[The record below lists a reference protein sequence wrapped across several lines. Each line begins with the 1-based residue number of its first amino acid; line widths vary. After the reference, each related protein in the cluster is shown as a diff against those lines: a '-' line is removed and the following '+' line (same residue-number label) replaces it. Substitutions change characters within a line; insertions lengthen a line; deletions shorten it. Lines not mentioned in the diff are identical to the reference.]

1 MKPRGLLLCLVV
13 LSGFSVYAQTP
24 TGIILG
30 TVTDQ
35 SGAVVPTAK
44 ITIVSKTTGAA
55 RSLAANTEGIYSAP
69 ALLPGQYEVRAEVE
83 GFRTLIRD
91 ATVEAGSSTTV
102 NFAMLVGT
110 SKEVVTVEAATAQ
123 INYES
128 HSVQGVIEH
137 QEIQELPLNGR
148 SFVQLA
154 TLEPGVTASYGSTS
168 QFNTLFSVNILG
180 IGKVRY
186 SIDGGVVN
194 DEVDGAGSMISINFS
209 QENVQ
214 EFQMSSVNFDLS
226 SGVASS
232 GGTINVVTRSG
243 SNDFHGSGYF
253 FFRDHNMAAYPA
265 LRRQALDP
273 NPFFVR
279 RNPGVAIGGPILKDK
294 LFFFTSW
301 ERMNQTQINIVQEDI
316 LSLQPINQIVPLP
329 YAQPN
334 LFSARFDYRAS
345 AKHNL
350 FVRYT
355 HDGNNG
361 IGNPFGNSPLSSF
374 DINKNWSDQS
384 VLGVTSTL
392 TPSLVNEFRFMYH
405 YWQNNN
411 QTEPAS
417 ACQLPCV
424 GGGLPS
430 LIFMVG
436 SSTFQAGL
444 NINAPQNHTSRS
456 FEESD
461 TLSWQKGAHRIRFG
475 FDLERMNTIYNPWDF
490 CVQGCLYLWSPETVR
505 ALLGPAAAT
514 LFPNLP
520 TQIRTNAD
528 LLQIPVYNANA
539 STYSGVSIGDG
550 TWPGGYHHNQGRRN
564 TRSWEYVTDTW
575 KYKPNL
581 TLNFGVGYQYE
592 TGLFDSDIPYPAYL
606 TPIFG
611 ANNLGATQPNK
622 FDISP
627 ALGFAWSPGKSNK
640 TVIRGGAGLYWD
652 TQPIYQ
658 RFREDA
664 AIGPLGDGRSTVAA
678 SVLTNEFPNMINAFT
693 GQPIAVGAP
702 LPLNTLSTITLGD
715 FIQMYNNQIGGITQR
730 LSPKPP
736 SSGPYTV
743 TGIDVAKQ
751 GSEIY
756 LPGYPVMRSYQTSL
770 GIQRD
775 LGHDMVLTADW
786 ARRQYENVQ
795 IGEVDLNRF
804 TRHIN
809 GVQSPVIPIC
819 RPDQVYVPGQECST
833 GGISFWMPEG
843 RTIFDALL
851 VKVQK
856 RYSKRTQ
863 FTLSYALQK
872 ELSVA
877 SGATNPDNYFATYGP
892 VLPRHNLNVAA
903 VLDLPVGFKLSIN
916 NSIISRTPVNPV
928 LPQID
933 INGAGTTG
941 IPLSEAV
948 SSVSYACFNEG
959 CSKSD
964 LVKAVTSFNSTYAG
978 KKDANGATIPT
989 FVIPPDYQFGD
1000 PTYDTDVRLT
1010 KEFRF
1015 KERYNFQ
1022 VFGEFFNAFNI
1033 AHLTNYTY
1041 NLDPL
1046 AAGCTLTNGA
1056 FASCPSRVSQSYSF
1070 GQPTQR
1076 FNQIFG
1082 SGGPRAIQVG
1092 ARITF

>member
-1 MKPRGLLLCLVV
+1 MNPRSLLSCLLIWV
-13 LSGFSVYAQTP
+13 GFTVYAQAP

-35 SGAVVPTAK
+35 TGAVVPNAK
-44 ITIVSKTTGAA
+44 VTITNKATGAA
-55 RSLAANTEGIYSAP
+55 RVLAANTEGIYSAP
-69 ALLPGQYEVRAEVE
+69 ALLPGEYEVRAEVQ
-83 GFRTLIRD
+83 GFRTLVRD

-102 NFAMLVGT
+102 NLAMSLGT
-110 SKEVVTVEAATAQ
+110 STEVVNVEAATAQ
-123 INYES
+123 INYDS
-128 HSVQGVIEH
+128 HSIQGVIEH
-137 QEIQELPLNGR
+137 SEIQELPLNGR

-168 QFNTLFSVNILG
+168 QFNTLFSVSVLG
-180 IGKVRY
+180 MGKVRY
-186 SIDGGVVN
+186 TIDGGVVN
-194 DEVDGAGSMISINFS
+194 DEVDGGGNMISINFS

-253 FFRDHNMAAYPA
+253 YFRDHNMAAYPA

-279 RNPGVAIGGPILKDK
+279 RNPGVAVGGPILKDK
-294 LFFFTSW
+294 LFFFSSW
-301 ERMNQTQINIVQEDI
+301 ERMNQTQVNIVQED
-316 LSLQPINQIVPLP
+316 LPSLQPINQIVPLP

-334 LFSARFDYRAS
+334 LFSARFDYRLS
-345 AKHNL
+345 TKHSL
-350 FVRYT
+350 FARYT

-361 IGNPFGNSPLSSF
+361 IGNPIGNSPLSSF

-392 TPSLVNEFRFMYH
+392 TPSIVNDFRFMWH

-411 QTEPAS
+411 LTEPAD

-430 LIFMVG
+430 LIVMVG

-444 NINAPQNHTSRS
+444 NINAPQNHVSRS
-456 FEESD
+456 FEEGD
-461 TLSWQKGAHRIRFG
+461 TLSWQKGAHRLRFG
-475 FDLERMNTIYNPWDF
+475 FDLERMNTLYNPWDF

-505 ALLGPAAAT
+505 ALVPNAAT

-575 KYKPNL
+575 KFRPNL
-581 TLNFGVGYQYE
+581 TFNFGIGYQYE
-592 TGLFDSDIPYPAYL
+592 TGLFDSDIPYPQYL
-606 TPIFG
+606 APIFG
-611 ANNLGATQPNK
+611 ANDLGATQPNK

-627 ALGFAWSPGKSNK
+627 AFGFAWSPTKSNK

-678 SVLTNEFPNMINAFT
+678 SVLTNEFPGMVNAFT
-693 GQPIAVGAP
+693 NQSIPVGAP
-702 LPLNTLSTITLGD
+702 LPLNTLSTITLGN
-715 FIQMYNNQIGGITQR
+715 FVQMYNHQIDAITQR

-736 SSGPYTV
+736 ASGPYTV

-756 LPGYPVMRSYQTSL
+756 LPGYPVMRSYQTSI
-770 GIQRD
+770 GVQRD

-795 IGEVDLNRF
+795 MSEVDLNRF
-804 TRHIN
+804 NRRIN
-809 GVQSPVIPIC
+809 GVLSPVIPAC
-819 RPDQVYVPGQECST
+819 TAAQVYVPGQECST

-843 RTIFDALL
+843 RVVFDALL
-851 VKVQK
+851 MKLQK
-856 RYSKRTQ
+856 RYAKRSQ
-863 FTLSYALQK
+863 FTVSYALQK
-872 ELSVA
+872 ELSTGSAAV
-877 SGATNPDNYFATYGP
+877 NPSNYFTTYGP
-892 VLPRHNLNVAA
+892 VLPRHNLTVAGL
-903 VLDLPVGFKLSIN
+903 VDFPWGFKLSVN
-916 NSIISRTPVNPV
+916 NSIVSRSPVNATI
-928 LPQID
+928 PQID
-933 INGAGTTG
+933 IFGVGAVGM
-941 IPLSEAV
+941 PLSEAV
-948 SSVSYACFNEG
+948 SSVGYNCFAANCG
-959 CSKSD
+959 KSD
-964 LVKAVTSFNSTYAG
+964 LAKGVATFNSTYAG
-978 KKDANGATIPT
+978 KKDASGANIPT
-989 FVIPPDYQFGD
+989 LVLPPDYQFGD
-1000 PTYDTDVRLT
+1000 PTFNTDARVT
-1010 KEFRF
+1010 KELRFRE
-1015 KERYNFQ
+1015 KYSLQ

-1033 AHLTNYTY
+1033 ARLTNYTF
-1041 NLDPL
+1041 NLDTLNPK
-1046 AAGCTLTNGA
+1046 CTLSNGA
-1056 FASCPSRVSQSYSF
+1056 FASCPAGVTQSYAY

-1092 ARITF
+1092 ARFSF